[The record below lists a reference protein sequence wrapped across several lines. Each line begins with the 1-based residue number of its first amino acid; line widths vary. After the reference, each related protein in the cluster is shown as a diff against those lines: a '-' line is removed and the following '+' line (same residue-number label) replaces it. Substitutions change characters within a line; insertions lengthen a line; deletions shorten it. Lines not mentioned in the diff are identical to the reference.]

1 MNLIDQ
7 VGRLKELDA
16 EATIAPWETE
26 ESDEGHEIRMGEAIE
41 SRGQYQ
47 SHHIIEYNHGCESSD
62 DSSVAEEEQ
71 YLEAQANA
79 YLISELRN
87 VAPTMLEV
95 LGGFQVGDAHALTEI
110 TALLEEVANISPGD
124 RDLLH
129 RMRAMAAKMEEQ

>member
-1 MNLIDQ
+1 MAAPMQSIELPAMTAMQ
-7 VGRLKELDA
+7 RLALANDRLTELKA
-16 EATIAPWETE
+16 
-26 ESDEGHEIRMGEAIE
+26 EAIE

-87 VAPTMLEV
+87 VAPAMLEV

-129 RMRAMAAKMEEQ
+129 RMQAMAAKMGGSK

>member
-47 SHHIIEYNHGCESSD
+47 THHIIEYNHGCESSD

-87 VAPTMLEV
+87 VAPAMLEV
-95 LGGFQVGDAHALTEI
+95 LGGFR
-110 TALLEEVANISPGD
+110 PGD
-124 RDLLH
+124 SEVLTGLLLANAPYGNPAREVLR